1 MANINLATGIIPNTQ
16 IPLDAKVYA
25 AFLSELT
32 TLGASNYL
40 AYSYYEGL
48 IVYCAENEIH
58 YQWREER
65 GSGELQ
71 GLLTESFTYPGGVS
85 NNGITYGERTFNFFI
100 KKYSYLE
107 TEINLGDGYQNENGT
122 YTWVMYAEDIDG
134 NNMTSIRNGTSNF
147 IGWAF
152 NQGSTKPKEIPSLYI
167 WIPLTNEPNR
177 DGIDGSNGID
187 GLDSLVGIE
196 GQSGA
201 NANSI
206 YFHIAYADDAEGNGF
221 THHPFGKKY
230 VGTYVDYTAADSED
244 PDDYYIRRNKF
255 VPSNGISGFNAIDG
269 LTYYLHIAYANSSDG
284 LTDFDLIDSIDKTY
298 IGTLVDQL
306 LGDSPSAGP
315 YDWTAILDPNF
326 GIDNGTGTYT
336 WIKYNNDLDG
346 LTPLVDDPEGQIYR
360 GFAFN
365 QVSPVESLVFGDYE
379 WHLIHVD
386 TAVISK
392 TSQLINDGQ
401 NGIDPFITEADLY
414 SGNQVI
420 IGNYYNIP
428 ETYQFYVQAS
438 KYIINENL
446 FTNLINDT
454 LTLDVADGT
463 FDRIDRIVI
472 NDDETFSVLKGEATA
487 TASPLDLDEL
497 SQVHLTFILVQ
508 AATTEPGGGVS
519 QGGETQPEVFT
530 KVIYDENTDEPNE
543 WNVLDITPDFDQAYA
558 LDSESGSVCIDS
570 PSTTSDARR
579 VTFAD
584 DEINLVK
591 DLTTLKFSVKIGT
604 VRTDNRF
611 LRISFVSDSAST
623 AVLFIS
629 NGMYGFDKTLINVWQ
644 TLIIPA
650 EDISA
655 ISFNVIDF
663 NFGSADYPLRI
674 DNIVLQGGLES
685 SVPPSTSNVTKTS
698 ELINDGEN
706 GVDPFITLADTY
718 NGNVVIIAAYTN
730 PQDYDFNVE
739 ANKYIINNTLYE
751 SYISDT
757 ISLSPAHATL
767 DRIDTI
773 VINNNGTF
781 SVLTG
786 TPSTIPFPSDLD
798 ELTQV
803 KLTFVLVTANTTSVA
818 SVTNE
823 VVYNENLGSPSEW
836 NLLGATNAA
845 DTDYTLDTQDG
856 AKSIHFPQ
864 TAGRGL
870 VTFDKST
877 YINISD
883 ITSITFK
890 VKFLVASTSQ
900 RFADFIIADY
910 GVVQHNIQ
918 VKDGNFGLDGNNIVD
933 WQSVTIDANSITS
946 ITKFNSIL
954 INGVYDNQP
963 FLIDNIAFQ
972 GGLPPIDL
980 DGHVTKTSEISN
992 DGADGENPY
1001 VSMQDFLAK
1010 GFVFAE
1016 NCLVRKANGNEN
1028 KDLIE
1033 TGDEVYFKSITNG
1046 GEQLLLM
1053 GHTYNGNADKQLR
1066 SSYVQNN
1073 TLEI

>member
-32 TLGASNYL
+32 TLGTSNYL

-48 IVYCAENEIH
+48 IVYCAEDEIH

-65 GSGELQ
+65 APGELQ
-71 GLLTESFTYPGGVS
+71 GLLAESFTYPGGVS
-85 NNGITYGERTFNFFI
+85 NNGITYGGRTFNFFV

-107 TEINLGDGYQNENGT
+107 TEINLGYGYPNGNGS

-134 NNMTSIRNGTSNF
+134 NNMTSIQNGTSNF
-147 IGWAF
+147 IGYAF
-152 NQGSTKPKEIPSLYI
+152 NQETIKPINIPSLYI
-167 WIPLTNEPNR
+167 WLPLTNEPNR

-201 NANSI
+201 NADPI

-284 LTDFDLIDSIDKTY
+284 LTDFDLIESIDKTY

-315 YDWTAILDPNF
+315 YDWTAILNSNF
-326 GIDNGTGTYT
+326 GIDDGTGTYT
-336 WIKYNNDLDG
+336 WIKYTNNLDG
-346 LTPLVDDPEGQIYR
+346 LTPLVDDSEGQIYM
-360 GFAFN
+360 GFSFN
-365 QVSPVESLVFGDYE
+365 QVSPIESLVFGNYE

-386 TAVISK
+386 NSIISK
-392 TSQLINDGQ
+392 TSQLVNDGQ
-401 NGIDPFITEADLY
+401 NGINPFITEADLY

-472 NDDETFSVLKGEATA
+472 NDDETFSVLKGEASA
-487 TASPLDLDEL
+487 TASPLDIDEL

-508 AATTEPGGGVS
+508 AATTEPGGGT
-519 QGGETQPEVFT
+519 ELEVFT
-530 KVIYDENTDEPNE
+530 EVVYNENLGAPNE
-543 WNVLDITPDFDQAYA
+543 WDISNISVDFDPAYT
-558 LDSESGSVCIDS
+558 LDSESGTISIDS
-570 PSTTSDARR
+570 SGFNETGKRNISFT
-579 VTFAD
+579 D
-584 DEINLVK
+584 DKLNLVK
-591 DLTTLKFSVKIGT
+591 DLTTLTIRVKIGFQPT
-604 VRTDNRF
+604 NIRF
-611 LRISFVSDSAST
+611 LRLGFSSGGNSPVFLFVD
-623 AVLFIS
+623 
-629 NGMYGFDKTLINVWQ
+629 NGMYGFDKTLIEVWQ

-650 EDISA
+650 EDILT
-655 ISFNVIDF
+655 ISFDTIEF
-663 NFGSADYPLRI
+663 NFGSINYPLRI

-685 SVPPSTSNVTKTS
+685 SVPPSTSNITKTS

-773 VINNNGTF
+773 VINNDGTF

-786 TPSTIPFPSDLD
+786 TPSTTPFPSDLD

-803 KLTFVLVTANTTSVA
+803 KLTFVLVKANTTSVA

-954 INGVYDNQP
+954 INGVYDSQP

-1001 VSMQDFLAK
+1001 VSMQDFFAK

-1016 NCLVRKANGNEN
+1016 GCLVRKANGNLN

-1033 TGDEVYFKSITNG
+1033 IGDEVYFKSITNAG
-1046 GEQLLLM
+1046 DSLMLM
-1053 GHTYNGNADKQLR
+1053 GHTYNGGVDKQLR

-1073 TLEI
+1073 SLDI

>member
-1 MANINLATGIIPNTQ
+1 MANINIATGILPNTQ
-16 IPLDAKVYA
+16 IPLDSKVYA
-25 AFLSELT
+25 ITLAELT
-32 TLGASNYL
+32 TLGLNDNL
-40 AYSYYEGL
+40 AYAYQEGL
-48 IVYCAENEIH
+48 IVYCIENEIH
-58 YQWREER
+58 YQWREIR
-65 GSGELQ
+65 GPGELL
-71 GLLTESFTYPGGVS
+71 GLVPADFTYPAGIIA
-85 NNGITYGERTFNFFI
+85 NGISYGNRTFNFFI

-147 IGWAF
+147 VGWAF
-152 NQGSTKPKEIPSLYI
+152 NQGTTKPKEIPSLYI

-177 DGIDGSNGID
+177 DGIDGSNGIPGLD
-187 GLDSLVGIE
+187 GLTGIE

-201 NANSI
+201 NANPI
-206 YFHIAYADDAEGNGF
+206 YFHIAYADDADGNGF
-221 THHPFGKKY
+221 THHPFNKKY

-284 LTDFDLIDSIDKTY
+284 LTDFDLINSIDKTY

-446 FTNLINDT
+446 YTNLISDT

-519 QGGETQPEVFT
+519 QDGETQPEVT
-530 KVIYDENTDEPNE
+530 TNKVYDENTGEPDE
-543 WNVLDITPDFDQAYA
+543 WTISDISVDFDPAYA
-558 LDSESGSVCIDS
+558 SDSESGALSINSASVT
-570 PSTTSDARR
+570 PSTTRKISFTNDA
-579 VTFAD
+579 
-584 DEINLVK
+584 LVLVE
-591 DLTTLKFSVKIGT
+591 DLTTFIIRVKIET
-604 VRTDNRF
+604 IRTDNRF
-611 LRISFVSDSAST
+611 FRVRFSNETSSAFLFVN
-623 AVLFIS
+623 
-629 NGMYGFDKTLINVWQ
+629 NGMYGFDKNLIYAWQ

-650 EDISA
+650 EDISI
-655 ISFNVIDF
+655 ISFKTIEL
-663 NFGSADYPLRI
+663 NFGTSDYPLRI

-773 VINNNGTF
+773 VINNDGTF

-786 TPSTIPFPSDLD
+786 TPSTTPFPSDLD

-836 NLLGATNAA
+836 NLLSATNAA

-933 WQSVTIDANSITS
+933 WQSVTIDANSIIS

-1001 VSMQDFLAK
+1001 VSMQDFFAK

-1016 NCLVRKANGNEN
+1016 GCLVRKANGNLN

-1033 TGDEVYFKSITNG
+1033 IGDEVYFKSITNA
-1046 GEQLLLM
+1046 GEPLLLM
-1053 GHTYNGNADKQLR
+1053 GHTYNGNVDKQLR
-1066 SSYVQNN
+1066 GSYVQNN